1 MTRACECGEPMLM
14 VLCIW
19 AADFTERRW
28 ECPWCTALVVERWV
42 RVSEPVE
49 FIVMNITVEV
59 QP

>member
-1 MTRACECGEPMLM
+1 MLM